1 MSNLA
6 QGRALK
12 GISELSPILA
22 ADLRDLPLIRHLKL
36 PTVFPGLLAGRGEGP
51 VTGLAFPFARH
62 SPGRGVAL
70 GPARPRRRLSR
81 TSARNGPPLC
91 GCRCAPLRPKWAC
104 RGRLR
109 PMQLWPF
116 PYRNFI
122 APCLSTGPDL
132 DPLGYDICGALLA
145 RVRRRLEVLTGGVL
159 TLQEAGCPPNLWRS
173 SCPVAAA

>member
-91 GCRCAPLRPKWAC
+91 GCPIHAPSSEVGLSWDAYGRCSCGLSPVETLEPVSGPLPVHWTQ
-104 RGRLR
+104 
-109 PMQLWPF
+109 P
-116 PYRNFI
+116 
-122 APCLSTGPDL
+122 
-132 DPLGYDICGALLA
+132 
-145 RVRRRLEVLTGGVL
+145 
-159 TLQEAGCPPNLWRS
+159 RS
-173 SCPVAAA
+173 SGL